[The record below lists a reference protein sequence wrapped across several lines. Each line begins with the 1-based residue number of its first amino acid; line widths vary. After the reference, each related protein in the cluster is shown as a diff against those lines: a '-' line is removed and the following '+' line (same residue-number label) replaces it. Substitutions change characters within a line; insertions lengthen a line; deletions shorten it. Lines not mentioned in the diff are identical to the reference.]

1 MTKPPVRAIIFDLYG
16 VLILNGW
23 PAFKARHFTE
33 REHLWHELHLL
44 GRKADAGPAD
54 YTEMIQFAAEQTGE
68 SEAAVRHELE
78 HSVVDNEL
86 LEYIRTKLKPHY
98 KLGILSNAGT
108 NITERLLTAEQ
119 LGLFDTQV
127 LSHGVGLTKPQPE
140 MYQMIADRL
149 GLDPAECL
157 FIDDHERHLAGAENV
172 GMRTLLYANFEQF
185 QVELP
190 AALA

>member
-44 GRKADAGPAD
+44 GRKADAGLAD